1 MFSDMIRGC
10 YNRELKQRNTLD
22 ANGMTQIDKGRFDKA
37 TLTQMNR
44 PSSGGRTTIPVYGT
58 QLATSR
64 SSSRQF
70 RRMQNTASTL

>member
-37 TLTQMNR
+37 TLKQHSKPNCANH
-44 PSSGGRTTIPVYGT
+44 S
-58 QLATSR
+58 
-64 SSSRQF
+64 
-70 RRMQNTASTL
+70 

>member
-22 ANGMTQIDKGRFDKA
+22 ANGMTQTDKGRFDKA

-44 PSSGGRTTIPVYGT
+44 PYDV
-58 QLATSR
+58 
-64 SSSRQF
+64 
-70 RRMQNTASTL
+70 TLTF

>member
-22 ANGMTQIDKGRFDKA
+22 ADDMMQIDKGRFDKA

-44 PSSGGRTTIPVYGT
+44 PSDV
-58 QLATSR
+58 
-64 SSSRQF
+64 
-70 RRMQNTASTL
+70 TLTF